1 MKLLE
6 IAPNFVMGQNGT
18 LMTILQHLQSKLG
31 KGSQV
36 PISAVSNLMRNVG
49 YGMTYDD
56 FKKMY
61 DANPDLQNLVGNFNQ
76 DTITIGKTDD
86 DMTGDQE
93 GGEDTVDQMAQTA
106 AQNNI
111 QQPVAQP
118 AS

>member
-6 IAPNFVMGQNGT
+6 IAPNFIMGQNGT

-31 KGSQV
+31 KGAQV

-49 YGMTYDD
+49 YGLTYDD

-61 DANPDLQNLVGNFNQ
+61 DSNPELQNLVGNFNQ
-76 DTITIGKTDD
+76 DTITIGKSDD
-86 DMTGDQE
+86 EMPGDQE

-118 AS
+118 TS